1 MDMAANPR
9 GKRPYLGAKAPK
21 VQSAGL
27 QFRNL
32 AGASALSGAWG
43 RTSLRR
49 AEDFQISSS
58 LFQTFPRKFLG
69 FPNFSKL
76 FQTFSL
82 AVSFDIRE
90 LQAEP
95 AVLRFFLFAPR
106 LPMCPRAIDAFRN
119 SS

>member
-58 LFQTFPRKFLG
+58 LFQTF
-69 FPNFSKL
+69 
-76 FQTFSL
+76 SL